1 MILTLHSETPAKKNS
16 RITLPDG
23 RTIPSKKY
31 RQWHGGAK
39 SEIEL
44 QMMCKRGEQMKTP
57 IDYPISIT
65 ISFTHGDLRRRD
77 SDNSVSSILDLLQD
91 SGILADDNWQI
102 VIEIHVRNRYE
113 KNEAGAVIEI
123 ESLKK

>member
-1 MILTLHSETPAKKNS
+1 MTLTLHSETPAKKNS

-44 QMMCKRGEQMKTP
+44 QMMCKRGEQLKTP
-57 IDYPISIT
+57 IDYPICIT
-65 ISFTHGDLRRRD
+65 ISFTHGDLKRRD
-77 SDNSVSSILDLLQD
+77 SDNGVSSILDLLQD
-91 SGILADDNWQI
+91 SGILSDDNWQI
-102 VIEIHVRNRYE
+102 VREISVRNRYE

-123 ESLKK
+123 EPLKE

>member
-1 MILTLHSETPAKKNS
+1 MTLTLHSETPAKKNS

-23 RTIPSKKY
+23 RTIPSKQY
-31 RQWHGGAK
+31 RQWHGGAM

-44 QMMCKRGEQMKTP
+44 QMMCKRGEQLETP
-57 IDYPISIT
+57 IDFPISVT
-65 ISFTHGDLRRRD
+65 ISFTHGNLKRRD
-77 SDNSVSSILDLLQD
+77 SDNSMSSILDLLQD

-102 VIEIHVRNRYE
+102 VREIHVRNRYE

-123 ESLKK
+123 EPLRG

>member
-1 MILTLHSETPAKKNS
+1 MTLTLHSETPAKKNS

-44 QMMCKRGEQMKTP
+44 QMMCKRGEQLKTP
-57 IDYPISIT
+57 IDYPICI
-65 ISFTHGDLRRRD
+65 RRD
-77 SDNSVSSILDLLQD
+77 SDNGVSSILDLLQD
-91 SGILADDNWQI
+91 SGILSDDNWQI
-102 VIEIHVRNRYE
+102 VREISVRNRYE

-123 ESLKK
+123 EPLKE